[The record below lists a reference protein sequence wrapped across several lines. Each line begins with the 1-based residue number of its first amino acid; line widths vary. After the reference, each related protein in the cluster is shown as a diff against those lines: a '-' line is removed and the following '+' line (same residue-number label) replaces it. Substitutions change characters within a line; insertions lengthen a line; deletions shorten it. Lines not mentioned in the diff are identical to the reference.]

1 MLDSTEDW
9 LPRANSL
16 SSIDSYTEAAGVFE
30 PRVETRRLVIREVEE
45 ETEVHEDV
53 TMGDGGA
60 ARLRDLPVRKAYTRR
75 AAPAST
81 KTGAKRGQ
89 KQSETDPSATSSTN
103 VIRSR
108 RKLRDPTPDVDV
120 EGD

>member
-9 LPRANSL
+9 LPRASSL
-16 SSIDSYTEAAGVFE
+16 GSIDSYTEAAVFE
-30 PRVETRRLVIREVEE
+30 PRGVETRRLVIREVEE
-45 ETEVHEDV
+45 ETEEDV
-53 TMGDGGA
+53 AMGDGGA
-60 ARLRDLPVRKAYTRR
+60 ARLRDLPVRKANTRR
-75 AAPAST
+75 AGAAST
-81 KTGAKRGQ
+81 KSGAKRGQ
-89 KQSETDPSATSSTN
+89 KQSDTDPSTTSSTN